1 MLPTER
7 DLGVSLA
14 THVSSIGVCFASW
27 VLYCRGSLLLCGTA
41 GTCMAALSAEEAE
54 CWLQQHGESTAAYCS
69 AHLCFQERC
78 GGMVVGF
85 GLLGVFFFALLLF
98 SM

>member
-1 MLPTER
+1 
-7 DLGVSLA
+7 
-14 THVSSIGVCFASW
+14 
-27 VLYCRGSLLLCGTA
+27 
-41 GTCMAALSAEEAE
+41 MAALSAEEAE

-78 GGMVVGF
+78 GGLVVGF
-85 GLLGVFFFALLLF
+85 GLPGVFFFALLLF